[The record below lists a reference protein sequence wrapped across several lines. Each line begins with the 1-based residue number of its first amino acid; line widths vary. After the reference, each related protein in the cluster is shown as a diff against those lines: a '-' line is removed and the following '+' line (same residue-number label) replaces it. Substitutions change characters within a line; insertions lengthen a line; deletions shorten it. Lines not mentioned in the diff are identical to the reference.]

1 MLTVKQ
7 VAARL
12 ALSPSQVYALC
23 ASGRLA
29 HHRFGGQ
36 GRGAIRV
43 TEEQLASFVEASVFT
58 PKAPLPEL
66 RHIRLP
72 DERPPEGVSVS
83 R

>member
-1 MLTVKQ
+1 MLTVKE

-12 ALSPSQVYALC
+12 ALSPSQIYALI
-23 ASGRLA
+23 ASGKLTC
-29 HHRFGGQ
+29 HRFGN

-43 TEEQLASFVEASVFT
+43 SEEQLAEFIETSKFT
-58 PKAPLPEL
+58 PAAALPEL

-72 DERPPEGVSVS
+72 DEQRPEGASAS

>member
-23 ASGRLA
+23 ASGKLP
-29 HHRFGGQ
+29 HHRFSGQ

-43 TEEQLASFVEASVFT
+43 TEEQLAAFIEASVFT
-58 PKAPLPEL
+58 SKASLPEL

-72 DERPPEGVSVS
+72 DEQPPEGASVF